1 MLESMEK
8 TGVLLSTVIAV
19 PTDAMSAALLALL
32 RTIPNLAVMAQTT
45 GLPATHQALIQLRP
59 HLLLLD
65 ADLPGPDLAAC
76 IRQIHADF
84 PDMMII
90 VITATPAQQET
101 ALNAGADHALLPGF
115 STGTL
120 RQLITEIRLV

>member
-1 MLESMEK
+1 MEK
-8 TGVLLSTVIAV
+8 IGVLLSTVIAI
-19 PTDAMSAALLALL
+19 PTGAMSAALLALL
-32 RTIPNLAVMAQTT
+32 RAMPGLEILIQTT
-45 GLPATHQALIQLRP
+45 GLPATHQALARLRP

-65 ADLPGPDLAAC
+65 ADLPGPGLAAC
-76 IRQIHADF
+76 IRQIRTDF